1 MLKVALACT
10 KCVLLSPTS
19 EIGPSI
25 DYFSL
30 KYSVDPSFC
39 PTLKVNYDGAVFC
52 ETSEARLGAVIR
64 NSAGRV
70 VASCVERITLPQIV
84 AELEATAARRAILL
98 AKELNLS
105 SITLEGDSE
114 IINRALQDVE
124 QSFATFGNLIE
135 EIRCHVDSFLD
146 CNFTYV
152 KQKRNYV
159 VHSFVRHMKH
169 VSGLVVWKEEVSPP
183 IVSVLLADSG

>member
-1 MLKVALACT
+1 M
-10 KCVLLSPTS
+10 
-19 EIGPSI
+19 
-25 DYFSL
+25 
-30 KYSVDPSFC
+30 
-39 PTLKVNYDGAVFC
+39 KVNYDGAVFR

-124 QSFATFGNLIE
+124 QSFATFGNLIV
-135 EIRCHVDSFLD
+135 EIRFHVDSFLN
-146 CNFTYV
+146 CNFFFYV
-152 KQKRNYV
+152 KRKRNYV
-159 VHSFVRHMKH
+159 THSFVRHMKH
-169 VSGLVVWKEEVSPP
+169 VSGLVVWKEEVPP
-183 IVSVLLADSG
+183 LIVSVLLAYSG